1 MYSIIY
7 IMLATDWCG
16 GPSKLAIIYNVGYIF
31 KYYISQVPLN
41 IPIYICFKFIIIY
54 MLVIYYISCIMLA
67 IYIYMK
73 INGP

>member
-1 MYSIIY
+1 
-7 IMLATDWCG
+7 MLATDWCG

-41 IPIYICFKFIIIY
+41 IPIYIYICFKCIIIY

-67 IYIYMK
+67 IYIYT
-73 INGP
+73 